1 VTKAARNPFIVI
13 FARIAFAVI
22 VTNSAESVVPF
33 ADMCLVRNVN
43 LHICVKIA
51 IHFIVTEAEK
61 ESFAAC
67 ARE

>member
-1 VTKAARNPFIVI
+1 MI
-13 FARIAFAVI
+13 FARNSFAVV

-33 ADMCLVRNVN
+33 AEIRLARNVN

-51 IHFIVTEAEK
+51 IHFIVVDAEK
-61 ESFAAC
+61 ESFGTC